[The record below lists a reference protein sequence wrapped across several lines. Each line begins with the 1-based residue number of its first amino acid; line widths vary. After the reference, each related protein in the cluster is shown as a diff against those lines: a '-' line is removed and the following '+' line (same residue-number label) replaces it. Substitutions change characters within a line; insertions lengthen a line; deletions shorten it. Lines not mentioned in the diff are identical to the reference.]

1 MGAIRGAKNMSLRCL
16 ATRNALKA
24 LLITIIL
31 YSPLCLASAEKTET
45 NQTVT
50 EKNRQANLAQNLP
63 IEAKQRGGSKIPA
76 SFISLGRF
84 PTPYALVVEKLQH
97 KLSVYRENQF
107 GGYEVIKTYQAVT
120 GKKQGDKQSS
130 GDKRTPEG
138 IYFITGK
145 IEGDKLPPKYGPG
158 ALTLDYPNIF
168 DQRLSKT
175 GYGIWIH
182 GVEDDTRIDKAF
194 DTDGCVALKNKDWL
208 DLEKY
213 ISPLETPVIITKE
226 MLLLDSPKK
235 LEEQKIAITTMLE
248 SWKKSW
254 ENSELDSYLS
264 FYSDSFKTLGKNK
277 KQWYQLK
284 SNLSS
289 YRKGKINIEISDPK
303 ILSFEDQIFVS
314 FLQKYESPEKE
325 DFGRKF
331 LYLRK
336 EKNEYKI
343 ISEKWLEDNKNKDFL
358 SALVRQNNND
368 YNSK

>member
-1 MGAIRGAKNMSLRCL
+1 MSLRCQS
-16 ATRNALKA
+16 TRNALKA
-24 LLITIIL
+24 LFIKMIL
-31 YSPLCLASAEKTET
+31 YSPLCLASTDQT
-45 NQTVT
+45 GTSHNQIVT
-50 EKNRQANLAQNLP
+50 ENSGQASLPQNQA
-63 IEAKQRGGSKIPA
+63 IETKQKGSSKIPA
-76 SFISLGRF
+76 SFISLGRQ
-84 PTPYALVVEKLQH
+84 PSAYALIVEKLQH
-97 KLSVYRENQF
+97 KLSVYRANQF
-107 GGYEVIKTYQAVT
+107 GEYEVVKTYQAVT

-145 IEGDKLPPKYGPG
+145 IEGEKLPAKYGPG

-194 DTDGCVALKNKDWL
+194 DTDGCVALKNQDWL

-226 MLLLDSPKK
+226 MVLLDSSKK
-235 LEEQKIAITTMLE
+235 LEEQKVAITTMLE
-248 SWKKSW
+248 SWKNSW
-254 ENSELDSYLS
+254 ENSELDSYLN
-264 FYSDSFKTLGKNK
+264 FYSDSFNTLGKNK
-277 KQWYQLK
+277 KQWLQLK

-289 YRKGKINIEISDPK
+289 FRKGKINIEISDPK

-314 FLQKYESPEKE
+314 FLQRYKSPEKD

-331 LYLRK
+331 LYLKK
-336 EKNEYKI
+336 ENNEYKI
-343 ISEKWLEDNKNKDFL
+343 ISEKWVEENKNKDLL
-358 SALVRQNNND
+358 SALVRQNNNG
-368 YNSK
+368 YNNK